1 MVTCD
6 PACSPQDPETLDW
19 YSSIGRHAARTSYAN
34 GATPMHILQQPGETL
49 YVPNENVHSV
59 MNLDET
65 IAITA
70 NYGSPGNLQNV
81 WEAAVRKGAI
91 HHWVDM
97 YEKTFS
103 DEEREAVMEGDIWPP
118 YLYAGTDPEG
128 QEQVFNYRQGMYE
141 EAEMT
146 FDTKEGESKE
156 EEKHETYETENKNEL

>member
-19 YSSIGRHAARTSYAN
+19 YTSIGKHAARTSYAN
-34 GATPMHILQQPGETL
+34 GSPMHILQNPGETL
-49 YVPNENVHSV
+49 YVPNDSVHSV

-91 HHWVDM
+91 HHWKDM
-97 YEKTFS
+97 YEQTFS
-103 DEEREAVMEGDIWPP
+103 DDEREAVMEGEIWPP
-118 YLYAGTDPEG
+118 YLYAGVDPEG
-128 QEQVFNYRQGMYE
+128 EQYVFNYMQGMYD

-146 FDTKEGESKE
+146 SDFEDSESEDDDEANGDEAKGE
-156 EEKHETYETENKNEL
+156 L

>member
-1 MVTCD
+1 MTCD

-19 YSSIGRHAARTSYAN
+19 YSSIGRHAARTSFAN
-34 GATPMHILQQPGETL
+34 GATPMHILQSPGETI

-97 YEKTFS
+97 YQETFS
-103 DEEREAVMEGDIWPP
+103 DEEREAVIEGEIWPP
-118 YLYAGTDPEG
+118 YLFAGTDPEG
-128 QEQVFNYRQGMYE
+128 QQYVYNYQQGMYD
-141 EAEMT
+141 EAELSP
-146 FDTKEGESKE
+146 DEEDEENEDE
-156 EEKHETYETENKNEL
+156 EEDEPDEVGVNGEL